1 MPFLARVT
9 LVALLA
15 YTALAMALEY
25 AFDSSVQFSAGPV
38 SVYLFDLLLFA
49 VVLLLVREFM
59 TDDTM
64 TIPAENRLV
73 LFLVLGYC
81 AYQIAVVLPVAVMG
95 HNLDPVSVV
104 RDLENRLALLLI
116 PFMYLVALKYL
127 TPRRLVLLVN
137 ITAVLLALYAV
148 YKYLTVGPIYD
159 SGFRLRELWGG
170 STLLFAFL
178 VLTALFLVRSGV
190 ASYVA
195 AIIGLVGIALT
206 NHRSGYVALIAV
218 AVPLFF
224 HFRRASLRTVVLLV
238 VIATGASLVLAV
250 SPAIRQSTFYSV
262 RTMFDP
268 TADQTSSDRLDR
280 SRLGWDY
287 FVQNPVGDYA
297 WSHRY
302 YLVDLSSAGGDFE
315 PHNFVVQLLAEQGI
329 VGFAFFAAIS
339 YALARIAWRNRKAD
353 RISAVMLAYLAF
365 YLIFN
370 LFNTNLMNQWNVLLL
385 AVPAGVIL
393 QQNALLQTASLPQ
406 EAAMAVPG

>member
-1 MPFLARVT
+1 M
-9 LVALLA
+9 
-15 YTALAMALEY
+15 
-25 AFDSSVQFSAGPV
+25 
-38 SVYLFDLLLFA
+38 
-49 VVLLLVREFM
+49 
-59 TDDTM
+59 
-64 TIPAENRLV
+64 

-95 HNLDPVSVV
+95 HNLDPALVA

-148 YKYLTVGPIYD
+148 YKILGTGARYTTAV
-159 SGFRLRELWGG
+159 SSAAR
-170 STLLFAFL
+170 TLGRVTFFFAFL

-224 HFRRASLRTVVLLV
+224 HFRRASLRTVLLLV

-262 RTMFDP
+262 
-268 TADQTSSDRLDR
+268 
-280 SRLGWDY
+280 
-287 FVQNPVGDYA
+287 
-297 WSHRY
+297 
-302 YLVDLSSAGGDFE
+302 
-315 PHNFVVQLLAEQGI
+315 
-329 VGFAFFAAIS
+329 
-339 YALARIAWRNRKAD
+339 
-353 RISAVMLAYLAF
+353 
-365 YLIFN
+365 
-370 LFNTNLMNQWNVLLL
+370 
-385 AVPAGVIL
+385 
-393 QQNALLQTASLPQ
+393 
-406 EAAMAVPG
+406 